1 MRHRRNCIA
10 NIATSV
16 LATTGVYAQD
26 LKIECQ
32 GLLTT
37 TSTIKSL
44 EEQKTELYEFKEG
57 KLYGYIPANW
67 SKTHIKVD
75 IPLQDKNLEP
85 VQKYSR
91 FIILDREL
99 GTVFDST
106 KMWRTDIPMIDNL
119 PNHFA
124 TFKGNCTNSLE
135 QF

>member
-1 MRHRRNCIA
+1 MTIRRNSIA
-10 NIATSV
+10 NIAISV
-16 LATTGVYAQD
+16 FVITGVYAQD

-32 GLLTT
+32 GLLTS
-37 TSTIKSL
+37 TSVMKSL

-57 KLYGYIPANW
+57 RLYGYIPANW
-67 SKTHIKVD
+67 TNNQIKVD
-75 IPLQDKNLEP
+75 IPVQENNLGP

-91 FIILDREL
+91 IIILDREL

-106 KMWRTDIPMIDNL
+106 KMWRSDIPNIDDL

-124 TFKGNCTNSLE
+124 TFKGICNKSFE